1 MAGVAL
7 QIVRAPCRPDAP
19 QCPGCAGTVRPS
31 VVLFGEQ
38 LGDREIHRYSKEIE
52 HTGHGAET
60 LQGFDVVLSI
70 GTTSVFPYISGPVV
84 GAARR
89 GATTVEIN
97 PSTTPVS
104 EIVDFRLTGP
114 AAEVL
119 DTLDGMLAGEETS
132 QSKL

>member
-1 MAGVAL
+1 M
-7 QIVRAPCRPDAP
+7 C
-19 QCPGCAGTVRPS
+19 
-31 VVLFGEQ
+31 VLVLCFSASSLAKRRSTDIQ
-38 LGDREIHRYSKEIE
+38 KKSS
-52 HTGHGAET
+52 TQHGAEN

-70 GTTSVFPYISGPVV
+70 GTTSVFPYIAGPVV
-84 GAARR
+84 GAAQR

-104 EIVDFRLTGP
+104 EIVAFRLSGP

-119 DTLDGMLAGEETS
+119 DALDGMLADEETS